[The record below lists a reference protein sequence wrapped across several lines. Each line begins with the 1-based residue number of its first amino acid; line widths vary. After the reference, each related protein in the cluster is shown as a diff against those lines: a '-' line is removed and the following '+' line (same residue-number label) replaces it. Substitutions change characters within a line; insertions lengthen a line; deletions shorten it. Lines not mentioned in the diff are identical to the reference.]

1 MLAQAATG
9 AGHCNRAGMRAP
21 CPSGVSC
28 NIATKIGPDN
38 RRFLAFPRASS
49 PKEFTMKIKKL
60 CLALAAV
67 CAFGAGSAQAAT
79 EIQWW
84 HSMTGALND
93 RVVDIANGFNAS
105 QSEYKVVPV
114 FKGTYPEAM
123 TAAVAAFR
131 SGKGPHILQ
140 VFEVGTATMMA
151 GRKAIKPVYE
161 VMAQA
166 GEKFDPK
173 SYMPAVASYYSDTQ
187 GRILSMPFNSSTPVF
202 FYNKDA
208 FKKAGLDPNKPP
220 KTWDEAQ
227 EDALKLK
234 AAGMACSFTTGWQ
247 SWVQL
252 ETMSAWHNQEFATK
266 QNGFGGLDTKLTF
279 NNQTMV
285 PHIAKLSSWVKSGLF
300 TYAGRKNEPEAKFYG
315 GDCAM
320 LTSSSAAYANIKK
333 NSKFE
338 FGVAQLPYYEDV
350 KGAPQNSIIGGA
362 SLWVMAGRKPAE
374 YKGVAKFFTFLS
386 SPEIQADWHQK
397 TGYVPITKAAYE
409 LTKKQGFYDSNPGTD
424 IAIQQLLLKN
434 PTKDSKGIRLGNFV
448 QIRDIIDEE
457 LESVWAQKKGPKQ
470 ALDDAVERGN
480 AELRKF
486 ERANKAGAR

>member
-1 MLAQAATG
+1 
-9 AGHCNRAGMRAP
+9 
-21 CPSGVSC
+21 
-28 NIATKIGPDN
+28 
-38 RRFLAFPRASS
+38 
-49 PKEFTMKIKKL
+49 MKIKKL

-93 RVVDIANGFNAS
+93 RVNDIANGFNAS
-105 QSEYKVVPV
+105 QKDYKVVPV
-114 FKGTYPEAM
+114 YKGGYTESM
-123 TAAVAAFR
+123 TAAVAAVR
-131 SGKGPHILQ
+131 AGKAPDILQ

-151 GRKAIKPVYE
+151 GKKVIKPVYE
-161 VMAQA
+161 VMAEA
-166 GEKFDPK
+166 HEKFDPK
-173 SYMPAVASYYSDTQ
+173 SYMPAVTSYYSDTQ
-187 GRILSMPFNSSTPVF
+187 GRMLSMPFNSSTPVF

-220 KTWDEAQ
+220 KTWDEVEA
-227 EDALKLK
+227 DAIKVRDS
-234 AAGMACSFTTGWQ
+234 GMACGFTTAWQ

-252 ETMSAWHNQEFATK
+252 ENMSAWHNTEFATK

-279 NNQTMV
+279 NNEILV
-285 PHIAKLSSWVKSGLF
+285 RHIAKLSSWVKAGLF
-300 TYAGRKNEPEAKFYG
+300 TYAGRTTQPEAKFFG

-320 LTSSSAAYANIKK
+320 LTTSSAAYANIQR
-333 NSKFE
+333 NAKFQ
-338 FGVAQLPYYEDV
+338 FGISQLPYYPDV

-362 SLWVMAGRKPAE
+362 SLWVLAGKKPAE
-374 YKGVAKFFTFLS
+374 YKGVAKFFTYMS
-386 SPEIQADWHQK
+386 SPAVQAEWHQK

-409 LTKKQGFYDSNPGTD
+409 LTKKEGFYEKNPGTD
-424 IAIQQLLLKN
+424 VAIQQLLLRN

-448 QIRDIIDEE
+448 QIRGIIDEE
-457 LESVWAQKKGPKQ
+457 LEAVWAQKKGPKQ

-486 ERANKAGAR
+486 ERANKGGK

>member
-1 MLAQAATG
+1 MT
-9 AGHCNRAGMRAP
+9 
-21 CPSGVSC
+21 
-28 NIATKIGPDN
+28 
-38 RRFLAFPRASS
+38 
-49 PKEFTMKIKKL
+49 IKKF
-60 CLALAAV
+60 CLAPAAV
-67 CAFGAGSAQAAT
+67 CAFGAGGAQAAT

-93 RVVDIANGFNAS
+93 RVNDIANKFNAA
-105 QSEYKVVPV
+105 QADYKVVPV
-114 FKGTYPEAM
+114 YKGTYPESM

-131 SGKGPHILQ
+131 SGKAPHILQ

-151 GRKAIKPVYE
+151 ARKAIKPVYE

-166 GEKFDPK
+166 GEKFDPTA
-173 SYMPAVASYYSDTQ
+173 YMPAVASYYSDTQ
-187 GRILSMPFNSSTPVF
+187 GRMLSMPFNSSTPVL

-208 FKKAGLDPNKPP
+208 FKKAGLDPSKPP
-220 KTWDEAQ
+220 RTWDEV
-227 EDALKLK
+227 EDAATKTK
-234 AAGMACSFTTGWQ
+234 DAGMACGYTTGWQ

-252 ETMSAWHNQEFATK
+252 ETMSAWHNQEFATR
-266 QNGFGGLDTKLTF
+266 QNGFSGLDTKLVF
-279 NNQTMV
+279 DNRLLV
-285 PHIAKLSSWVKSGLF
+285 RHISKLSSWVKSGLF
-300 TYAGRKNEPEAKFYG
+300 TYAGRKNEPEAKFFG

-320 LTSSSAAYANIKK
+320 LTSSSAAYANIKR

-338 FGVAQLPYYEDV
+338 FGVSQLPYYGDV

-362 SLWVMAGRKPAE
+362 SLWVMAGRTPAE

-409 LTKKQGFYDSNPGTD
+409 LTRQQGFYDANPGTD
-424 IAIQQLLLKN
+424 IAIQELLLKN

-457 LESVWAQKKGPKQ
+457 LESVWAQKKAPKA
-470 ALDDAVERGN
+470 ALDDAVVRGN

-486 ERANKAGAR
+486 ERANKAGGG

>member
-1 MLAQAATG
+1 
-9 AGHCNRAGMRAP
+9 
-21 CPSGVSC
+21 
-28 NIATKIGPDN
+28 
-38 RRFLAFPRASS
+38 
-49 PKEFTMKIKKL
+49 MKFKKL
-60 CLALAAV
+60 CIALTAA

-79 EIQWW
+79 EVQFWYAN
-84 HSMTGALND
+84 TGA
-93 RVVDIANGFNAS
+93 IADQILVIVNKFNAS
-105 QSEYKVVPV
+105 QSDYKVVAV
-114 FKGTYPEAM
+114 YKGTYPEAM
-123 TAAVAAFR
+123 TAAIAAFR
-131 SGKGPHILQ
+131 SGKAPHILQ

-151 GRKAIKPVYE
+151 AKKAIKPVYE

-173 SYMPAVASYYSDTQ
+173 AYMPAVTGYYTDTQ
-187 GRILSMPFNSSTPVF
+187 GRMLSMPFNSSTPVF

-220 KTWDEAQ
+220 KTWDEVQNAATKVK
-227 EDALKLK
+227 D
-234 AAGMACSFTTGWQ
+234 AGMACGFTTGWQ

-266 QNGFGGLDTKLTF
+266 QNGFGGMDTNLVF
-279 NNQTMV
+279 NNQLLV
-285 PHIAKLSSWVKSGLF
+285 RHIAKLSSWVKAGLF
-300 TYAGRKNEPEAKFYG
+300 TYAGRKNEPEAKFFG

-338 FGVAQLPYYEDV
+338 FGVSQLPYYDDI

-362 SLWVMAGRKPAE
+362 SLWVMAGGKPAE

-386 SPEIQADWHQK
+386 SPEIQAEWHQK

-409 LTKKQGFYDSNPGTD
+409 LSKKQGFYETNPGTD
-424 IAIQQLLLKN
+424 VAIQQLLLKN
-434 PTKDSKGIRLGNFV
+434 PTKDSKGVRLGNFV
-448 QIRDIIDEE
+448 QIRDINDEE
-457 LESVWAQKKGPKQ
+457 LESVWSQKKSPKQ

-486 ERANKAGAR
+486 ERANKAGK

>member
-1 MLAQAATG
+1 
-9 AGHCNRAGMRAP
+9 
-21 CPSGVSC
+21 
-28 NIATKIGPDN
+28 
-38 RRFLAFPRASS
+38 
-49 PKEFTMKIKKL
+49 MKIKKL

-67 CAFGAGSAQAAT
+67 CAFGAGSARAAT

-84 HSMTGALND
+84 HSMTGALGD
-93 RVVDIANGFNAS
+93 RVNEIAAKFNAS
-105 QSEYKVVPV
+105 QPDYKVVPV
-114 FKGTYPEAM
+114 FKGAYDVSM

-131 SGKGPHILQ
+131 SGKAPHILQ

-187 GRILSMPFNSSTPVF
+187 GRMLSMPFNSSTPVF

-220 KTWDEAQ
+220 KSWDEVQDA
-227 EDALKLK
+227 ALKLK
-234 AAGMACSFTTGWQ
+234 AAGMACGFTTGWQ

-279 NNQTMV
+279 NNQVMV
-285 PHIAKLSSWVKSGLF
+285 RHIAKLSSWVKSGLF
-300 TYAGRKNEPEAKFYG
+300 TYAGRQNQPEANFYG
-315 GDCAM
+315 GECAM
-320 LTSSSAAYANIKK
+320 LTSSSAAYANIKR

-362 SLWVMAGRKPAE
+362 SLWVMAGNKPAE

-409 LTKKQGFYDSNPGTD
+409 LTKKQGFYDANPGTD
-424 IAIQQLLLKN
+424 VAIQQLLLKN

-448 QIRDIIDEE
+448 QIRGIIDEE

-470 ALDDAVERGN
+470 ALDDAVARGD

-486 ERANKAGAR
+486 ERANKAGK

>member
-1 MLAQAATG
+1 
-9 AGHCNRAGMRAP
+9 
-21 CPSGVSC
+21 
-28 NIATKIGPDN
+28 
-38 RRFLAFPRASS
+38 
-49 PKEFTMKIKKL
+49 MKIKKL
-60 CLALAAV
+60 CLSLAAV
-67 CAFGAGSAQAAT
+67 CAFGAGGAGAAT
-79 EIQWW
+79 DIQWW

-93 RVVDIANGFNAS
+93 RVVDIADKFNAS
-105 QSEYKVVPV
+105 QSDYKVVPV
-114 FKGTYPEAM
+114 FKGQYDESM

-131 SGKGPHILQ
+131 SGKAPHILQ

-151 GRKAIKPVYE
+151 ARKAIKPVYE

-187 GRILSMPFNSSTPVF
+187 GRMLSMPFNSSTPVF

-220 KTWDEAQ
+220 KTWDEVQA
-227 EDALKLK
+227 ATLKVK
-234 AAGMACSFTTGWQ
+234 DAGMACGFTTGWQ

-252 ETMSAWHNQEFATK
+252 ETMSAWHNQEFATN
-266 QNGFGGLDTKLTF
+266 QNGFGGLNTKLVF
-279 NNQTMV
+279 NNYIMLR
-285 PHIAKLSSWVKSGLF
+285 HIAKLNSWVKSGLF

-362 SLWVMAGRKPAE
+362 SLWVMAGHKPAE

-409 LTKKQGFYDSNPGTD
+409 LTKKQGFYDANPGTD
-424 IAIQQLLLKN
+424 VAIQQLLLKN
-434 PTKDSKGIRLGNFV
+434 PTNDSKGIRLGNFV
-448 QIRDIIDEE
+448 QIRGIIDEE

-470 ALDDAVERGN
+470 ALDDAVTRGN

-486 ERANKAGAR
+486 ERANKAGK

>member
-1 MLAQAATG
+1 
-9 AGHCNRAGMRAP
+9 
-21 CPSGVSC
+21 
-28 NIATKIGPDN
+28 
-38 RRFLAFPRASS
+38 
-49 PKEFTMKIKKL
+49 MKIKKL

-67 CAFGAGSAQAAT
+67 CAFGAGAAQAAT

-114 FKGTYPEAM
+114 FKGTYPESM

-227 EDALKLK
+227 EDAIKLK

-279 NNQTMV
+279 NNQIMIR
-285 PHIAKLSSWVKSGLF
+285 HIAKLSSWVKSGLF

-362 SLWVMAGRKPAE
+362 SLWVMAGRKPAD
-374 YKGVAKFFTFLS
+374 YKGVAKFFTFMS
-386 SPEIQADWHQK
+386 SPAIQAEWHQK

-409 LTKKQGFYDSNPGTD
+409 LTKQQGFYETNPGTD
-424 IAIQQLLLKN
+424 VAIQQLLLKN

>member
-1 MLAQAATG
+1 
-9 AGHCNRAGMRAP
+9 
-21 CPSGVSC
+21 
-28 NIATKIGPDN
+28 
-38 RRFLAFPRASS
+38 
-49 PKEFTMKIKKL
+49 MKIKKI
-60 CLALAAV
+60 CLAVAAV
-67 CAFGAGSAQAAT
+67 CAFGAGGAQAAT
-79 EIQWW
+79 EVQFWY
-84 HSMTGALND
+84 SNTGA
-93 RVVDIANGFNAS
+93 IADQINVIVNKFNAS
-105 QSEYKVVPV
+105 QSDYKVVAV
-114 FKGTYPEAM
+114 FKGGYAESM
-123 TAAVAAFR
+123 TAAIAAYR
-131 SGKGPHILQ
+131 SGKAPDIVQ

-151 GRKAIKPVYE
+151 GGKAIKPVYE

-173 SYMPAVASYYSDTQ
+173 AYLPAVTSYYSDTK
-187 GRILSMPFNSSTPVF
+187 GRLVSMPFNSSTPVF

-234 AAGMACSFTTGWQ
+234 DSGVSCAYTTAWQ

-252 ETMSAWHNQEFATK
+252 ETMSAWHNQEFASN

-279 NNQTMV
+279 NTQAMV
-285 PHIAKLSSWVKSGLF
+285 RHIAKLSSWVKSGLF
-300 TYAGRKNEPEAKFYG
+300 TYAGRTNQPDAKFPSG
-315 GDCAM
+315 ECAM
-320 LTSSSAAYANIKK
+320 YTGSSSVYAFVKRGA
-333 NSKFE
+333 KFD
-338 FGVAQLPYYEDV
+338 FGVSQLPYYEDV

-362 SLWVMAGRKPAE
+362 SLWVMGGKKPAE

-386 SPEIQADWHQK
+386 SPEIQAEWHQK

-409 LTKKQGFYDSNPGTD
+409 LTKKQGFYTANPGTD
-424 IAIQQLLLKN
+424 VAIQQLLLRN
-434 PTKDSKGIRLGNFV
+434 PTKDSKGIRLGYFP

-457 LESVWAQKKGPKQ
+457 LEAVWAQKKGPKQ

-480 AELRKF
+480 VELRKF